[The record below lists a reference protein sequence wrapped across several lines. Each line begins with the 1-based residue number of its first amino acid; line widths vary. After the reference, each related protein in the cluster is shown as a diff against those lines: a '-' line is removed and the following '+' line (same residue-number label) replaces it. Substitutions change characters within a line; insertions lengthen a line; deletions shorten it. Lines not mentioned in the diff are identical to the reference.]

1 MEGALL
7 DMRAVALI
15 IILGGAV
22 VVVYG
27 RFSRNN
33 PVAIVGYAV
42 LAVGLILGFLT
53 R

>member
-1 MEGALL
+1 
-7 DMRAVALI
+7 MRALALI
-15 IILGGAV
+15 IIVGGAV

-33 PVAIVGYAV
+33 PVAIAGYAV
-42 LAVGLILGFLT
+42 LAMGLILGFLT